1 MCIRDRRRVHGDSKI
16 KRKKEISMIGQVVH
30 RFVRNPTYAGTI
42 HNRVANRG
50 SPFQNTLTVLEDP
63 KNGRKLYLIGTTNS
77 STTLAQR
84 TRRLIQDVKPDS
96 VLVMANEKWW
106 NMIKDVK
113 NVDSQQ
119 ELNHYNLLL
128 NGAYEFKYPNN
139 ARGLIF
145 KLRLYPWLFFL
156 NWFNRF
162 PADFHPFTPGL
173 EMKYAV
179 EEAQKLGANVH
190 FAGLEINPEILNG
203 LALEKRMDLLPFFV
217 RSYRA
222 INNKLWDREAK
233 DTWKLLE
240 TVGGEAFA
248 ENIDKFRANWFVKLF
263 EKMAPLQKRV
273 LVDQRDVDLFYAIY
287 RDMPG
292 KNLVAVINQ
301 WHVAGVEAHWRHTTE
316 TEIKEE
322 PINPVGDFDIE
333 KYQEGNLVNDAL
345 REIVSRVTSSEPA
358 TSNNYITHYV
368 KEVTEAHRA
377 RHVFFWDHKDEH
389 MDHSVLSEEA
399 KQRIDKEF
407 GVERKGGQPQ
417 KFGLYKQGHGNI
429 PVRPELPKAQNPN
442 HQEREESIQDRTLT
456 TVCYFLRL
464 CKSLITVEEEVAVN
478 DLMIEWQL
486 LHYSFSYGV
495 LR

>member
-156 NWFNRF
+156 NWFNSEF
-162 PADFHPFTPGL
+162 SIPSTKKILYPAFTPL
-173 EMKYAV
+173 TSIFYISQLRDY
-179 EEAQKLGANVH
+179 QKMQADQLLSNLL
-190 FAGLEINPEILNG
+190 FQSNKISILI
-203 LALEKRMDLLPFFV
+203 KSQFFV
-217 RSYRA
+217 
-222 INNKLWDREAK
+222 
-233 DTWKLLE
+233 
-240 TVGGEAFA
+240 
-248 ENIDKFRANWFVKLF
+248 
-263 EKMAPLQKRV
+263 
-273 LVDQRDVDLFYAIY
+273 
-287 RDMPG
+287 
-292 KNLVAVINQ
+292 
-301 WHVAGVEAHWRHTTE
+301 
-316 TEIKEE
+316 
-322 PINPVGDFDIE
+322 
-333 KYQEGNLVNDAL
+333 
-345 REIVSRVTSSEPA
+345 
-358 TSNNYITHYV
+358 
-368 KEVTEAHRA
+368 
-377 RHVFFWDHKDEH
+377 
-389 MDHSVLSEEA
+389 
-399 KQRIDKEF
+399 
-407 GVERKGGQPQ
+407 
-417 KFGLYKQGHGNI
+417 
-429 PVRPELPKAQNPN
+429 
-442 HQEREESIQDRTLT
+442 
-456 TVCYFLRL
+456 
-464 CKSLITVEEEVAVN
+464 
-478 DLMIEWQL
+478 
-486 LHYSFSYGV
+486 
-495 LR
+495 